1 MQSTTTLLGL
11 FFCFFFIAAALEFC
25 ALTYE
30 NSGGRHAARAT
41 YPFSYVNYSA
51 QGFVTPV
58 KDQSRTALPRPLH
71 FPATKKY
78 NSL

>member
-1 MQSTTTLLGL
+1 MQSTTLLGL
-11 FFCFFFIAAALEFC
+11 FFCCFFFIAAALEFG
-25 ALTYE
+25 ALTDD
-30 NSGGRHAARAT
+30 NSGRHAARAT
-41 YPFSYVNYSA
+41 YPYTYVNYSA

-58 KDQSRTALPRPLH
+58 KNQGRTVLPH